1 LRSFLS
7 VLSTGFQNAVS
18 YIRRHSLLFPTIAS
32 FLSFMVAVLLILSVW
47 FTRSVT
53 VKMEDALYEN
63 ASFSSAKAATSL
75 KLAFQDIIDTAAHLE
90 GINALSPR
98 SWRDDTYSAYKTFK
112 LFKSAK
118 YTDIVLC
125 YEESPMLLT
134 VYGTCFAPV
143 YFSDVDHP
151 KLLVDELCSMNSVG
165 LLSTSLFGADRERN
179 RVLLYYPLSTQHT
192 AVFVL
197 NSSQMSS
204 ITSDVIGSTEGL
216 QVLFDS
222 NGAVLW
228 SSRSVDQDVQQ
239 LIFQNIAKSA
249 SDDKITLNEVDY
261 IFSYND
267 VGYGAKLVSLE
278 KITTQFDNLKAIITM
293 LIIICVTILV
303 LGVMFLFYSVR
314 RSYVPIANLVRDLR
328 TVLPEEQ
335 EGVNSD
341 IATLRHAYS
350 QYSSLLQESQK
361 TAALFS
367 PDQLRSLFVL
377 RTISGRY
384 TDAEELYQLC
394 HSLEIHF
401 PYPYFFACLL
411 LFNDVYSDQDRRE
424 LEKYL
429 YSGRHESFHSYFYI
443 LPDGHSAIAIVN
455 VSSDKPGQLCEFGTQ
470 LIANMPEPIRA
481 TVGIGGICADIT
493 SLGKSYLEAHA
504 ALDYRLIKG
513 KNTWIT
519 YSEISISDT
528 ETAYPH
534 QLIDS
539 YVNTLRTWNVQGIR
553 EKLQQITDYIYTNNL
568 PLQQVKCICY
578 DLTSAFL
585 REIST
590 LDNHVMYK
598 PSTSYDVFNIAEYD
612 SVSELAQKIASFSEN
627 IQQYIAKHT
636 VYRESDMIQQ
646 CEKYLKENISNVQF
660 SLSSCAER
668 FDIAQ
673 QTLRR
678 KFKEATGQTLS
689 SYMTALRI
697 KHAKELLVSSD
708 LDINEICEQCG
719 YLDLSSFI
727 RLFKSETGV
736 SPGKFRETNQA
747 KPSQPM

>member
-1 LRSFLS
+1 
-7 VLSTGFQNAVS
+7 
-18 YIRRHSLLFPTIAS
+18 
-32 FLSFMVAVLLILSVW
+32 MVAVLLILSVW

-53 VKMEDALYEN
+53 VTLEETLYEN

-75 KLAFQDIIDTAAHLE
+75 DLAFQDIIDTAAHLE
-90 GINALSPR
+90 DIDALSPR
-98 SWRDDTYSAYKTFK
+98 SWREDTYLAYKTLK
-112 LFKSAK
+112 LFNSAK
-118 YTDIVLC
+118 YTDIVFC
-125 YEESPMLLT
+125 YKDSPILLT
-134 VYGTCFAPV
+134 VYGTCYPSV
-143 YFSDVDHP
+143 YFSDVENP
-151 KLLVDELCSMNSVG
+151 QEIVDVLRSMKSVG
-165 LLSTSLFGADRERN
+165 LLSTASFGAERDTN
-179 RVLLYYPLSTQHT
+179 RVLLHYPLTTQHT

-197 NSSQMSS
+197 SSSRMSNIIS
-204 ITSDVIGSTEGL
+204 NAIGAVNGL
-216 QVLFDS
+216 QALYDA
-222 NGAVLW
+222 NGAMLW
-228 SSRSVDQDVQQ
+228 SSRAVDEDVQRM
-239 LIFQNIAKSA
+239 LFENMAKS
-249 SDDKITLNEVDY
+249 SSGDRITLGEADY
-261 IFSYND
+261 IFSFND
-267 VGYGAKLVSLE
+267 VGYGARLVSLE
-278 KITTQFDNLKAIITM
+278 KITTQFDTLKAITTM
-293 LIIICVTILV
+293 LIFICVTILA
-303 LGVMFLFYSVR
+303 LGVLFLFYSVR

-335 EGVNSD
+335 EGSSSD

-350 QYSSLLQESQK
+350 RYSSLLQESQK

-367 PDQLRSLFVL
+367 SDQLRSLFVL

-394 HSLEIHF
+394 QSLQIDF
-401 PYPYFFACLL
+401 PHPYFFACLL
-411 LFNDVYSDQDRRE
+411 LFDELHSEQERRE

-429 YSGRHESFHSYFYI
+429 YYGKHEGYHSYFYI
-443 LPDGHSAIAIVN
+443 LPDGHSAVAIVN
-455 VSSDKPGQLCEFGTQ
+455 VPSEKPEQLCAFGAQ
-470 LIANMPEPIRA
+470 LMASLPEPIRA
-481 TVGIGGICADIT
+481 TVGIGQICGDIA

-519 YSEISISDT
+519 YSEISMSDT
-528 ETAYPH
+528 VSAYPH
-534 QLIDS
+534 QLLDS
-539 YVNTLRTWNVQGIR
+539 YINTLRTWNVQGIR
-553 EKLQQITDYIYTNNL
+553 EKLHQITDYIYTNNL

-585 REIST
+585 REISS

-612 SVSELAQKIASFSEN
+612 SVSELAQKIANFSEN
-627 IQQYIAKHT
+627 IQQYIAKHNA
-636 VYRESDMIQQ
+636 YQASDMIQQ
-646 CEKYLKENISNVQF
+646 CEEYLKENISNVQF

-697 KHAKELLVSSD
+697 KHAKELLVSSN

-736 SPGKFRETNQA
+736 SPGKFRETNQI
-747 KPSQPM
+747 KTGQQL